1 MKKYLTRLLV
11 GLALCLPGAPTPMRA
26 DVPLRLVRIQSA
38 LPCGVPQQG
47 GTFLCPQLTSD
58 HQLVVERNAAGE
70 VTHLGVSIFSTEFKA
85 YYNVAVCN
93 CVERSFL
100 ELLETGTTSERQ
112 IWLRQYGVRLLY
124 NGYPFG
130 TPQFTDLSRGMKLIN
145 EQARLDLSEEDNCY
159 QFTVTSPSDDA
170 LSLCVPKD
178 REYIFATDKKEEDEV
193 VDRLLQNGKH
203 YTLTPLTP
211 QTSQLRSLRPNLW
224 VWPGQSYMIDSLST
238 EKYYV
243 RAGEQWTPLY
253 AAETPCESMR
263 NLLLGQ
269 VSGRDIRLDVTHKMY
284 GLSHPQF
291 LISLSDFLG
300 ILAQQDCR
308 MYATA
313 RLVEGGQAVSG
324 LLLIENVRY
333 NYIHLVTVTAPV
345 ADLFVEHP
353 LLRTYL
359 YTNVPQHNVL
369 NLFFD
374 KSN

>member
-1 MKKYLTRLLV
+1 M
-11 GLALCLPGAPTPMRA
+11 GLALCLPGAPTLVRA
-26 DVPLRLVRIQSA
+26 DVPLRLARIQQA
-38 LPCGVPQQG
+38 LPCGVPQRG
-47 GTFLCPQLTSD
+47 STFVCPQLTTD

-70 VTHLGVSIFSTEFKA
+70 VSHLGVSIFSTEFKA

-100 ELLETGTTSERQ
+100 ELLEAGTTSGRQ

-130 TPQFTDLSRGMKLIN
+130 TPQFPDLSRGMKLIN
-145 EQARLDLSEEDNCY
+145 EQARLDLSEEEDCY
-159 QFTVTSPSDDA
+159 QFTVTSPTDDA
-170 LSLCVPKD
+170 LCLKVPKD

-193 VDRLLQNGKH
+193 VDRLLQNGRH
-203 YTLTPLTP
+203 YSLSPLVPETA
-211 QTSQLRSLRPNLW
+211 QLRQLRSGVW

-243 RAGEQWTPLY
+243 PTGAYGQWSPLY
-253 AAETPCESMR
+253 AATDPCESMR

-269 VSGRDIRLDVTHKMY
+269 VASADVRLDVTHKMY

-300 ILAQQDCR
+300 VLSQQDCR
-308 MYATA
+308 LYATA
-313 RLVEGGQAVSG
+313 RLVSGGQEVSG
-324 LLLIENVRY
+324 VLLIENTKY

-345 ADLFVEHP
+345 ADLFAAHP

-359 YTNVPQHNVL
+359 YTNVPQHNLL

-374 KSN
+374 KTN

>member
-1 MKKYLTRLLV
+1 
-11 GLALCLPGAPTPMRA
+11 MRA
-26 DVPLRLVRIQSA
+26 DVPLRIARIQSA
-38 LPCGVPQQG
+38 LPCGLPQQG
-47 GTFLCPQLTSD
+47 STFLCPQLAPD

-70 VTHLGVSIFSTEFKA
+70 VSHLGVSIFSTEFKA

-100 ELLETGTTSERQ
+100 ELLEAGSTAGRKV
-112 IWLRQYGVRLLY
+112 WLKQYGVQLLY

-130 TPQFTDLSRGMKLIN
+130 SQQFTDLKKGMQLIN
-145 EQARLDLSEEDNCY
+145 EQARLDLSEEEDY
-159 QFTVTSPSDDA
+159 YLFTVTAPSEDA
-170 LSLCVPKD
+170 LCLKVPKD
-178 REYIFATDKKEEDEV
+178 REYIFATDKKEEDEA
-193 VDRLLQNGKH
+193 VDRLLQNGLH
-203 YTLTPLTP
+203 YNLTPLIP
-211 QTSQLRSLRPNLW
+211 QVNRLKSLRQGIW

-243 RAGEQWTPLY
+243 QAGQQWSPLF
-253 AAETPCESMR
+253 AVSDPCESMR

-269 VSGRDIRLDVTHKMY
+269 VAGTDIRLDVTHKMY

-313 RLVEGGQAVSG
+313 RLVGGGQEVSG
-324 LLLIENVRY
+324 VLLIENPKY
-333 NYIHLVTVTAPV
+333 HYIHLVTVTAPV
-345 ADLFVEHP
+345 ADLFGAHP

-374 KSN
+374 KTN